1 MLYALL
7 GIVVIVVVLAAS
19 AMSLFL
25 GRRDGSPRDPF
36 PEFPD
41 AEGSAR

>member
-7 GIVVIVVVLAAS
+7 GILVIVVVLAAS

-25 GRRDGSPRDPF
+25 GRRDGSPGDPL

-41 AEGSAR
+41 AEGTTR